1 MKKEYLY
8 SPGPTTVPPQALS
21 VMGKPIFHHRTDR
34 YRTMF
39 KEVVGN
45 LKYVLA
51 TDNDILVFTASGTG
65 AMEASIINMLSPGDR
80 ILTVNAGKFGK
91 RFSQIGRAYSLDVD
105 EIIVEWGHAVD
116 PEEIRKRLTPEVKA
130 VCLQL
135 CETSTATAMD
145 IRTIAEIVNKS
156 DAILVVDTISGLLC
170 DQILVDNWKVDIAI
184 GGSQKGL
191 MVPPG
196 LSFASVSEKAWKM
209 AETSTLPKFYFSF
222 GKTRKSLEK
231 YDNPFTPNLNLVR
244 ALKET
249 LSLIKEIGRGQI
261 TEHYTRLANAVR
273 AGAAGL
279 GLEIFSKSPSNALTA
294 IMLPDAIDG
303 AKVPAI
309 LSDKY
314 GVTFAG
320 GQEQLKGKIV
330 RISTMGYINEFD
342 IVTAFSAFEMALK
355 DLGHSFTKGS
365 GVKAVQTELL
375 K

>member
-21 VMGKPIFHHRTDR
+21 VMGNPIFHHRTDR
-34 YRTMF
+34 YRMMF
-39 KEVVGN
+39 KTVVED

-51 TDNDILVFTASGTG
+51 TDNDVLVFTASGTG
-65 AMEASIINMLSPGDR
+65 AMEASLINMLSPADR
-80 ILTVNAGKFGK
+80 ILTVNAGKFGE
-91 RFSQIGRAYSLDVD
+91 RFGQIGRAYGLDVD

-170 DQILVDNWKVDIAI
+170 DQLLVDDWKVDIAI

-196 LSFASVSEKAWKM
+196 LSFASVSDKAWKM

-249 LSLIKEIGRGQI
+249 LSLIKETGRDQI
-261 TEHYTRLANAVR
+261 TEHYIRLARAVR

-279 GLEIFSKSPSNALTA
+279 GLEIFSKSPSNAVTA
-294 IMLPDAIDG
+294 ITLPAGIDG

-330 RISTMGYINEFD
+330 RISSMGYINEFD
-342 IVTAFSAFEMALK
+342 IVTAFSALEMALK
-355 DLGHSFTKGS
+355 DLGHSFTEGS